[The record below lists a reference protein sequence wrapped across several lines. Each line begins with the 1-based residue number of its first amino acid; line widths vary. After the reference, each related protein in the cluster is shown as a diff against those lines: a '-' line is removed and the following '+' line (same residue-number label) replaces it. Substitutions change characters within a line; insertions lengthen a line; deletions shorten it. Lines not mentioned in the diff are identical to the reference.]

1 MKKAM
6 GMKRILLTITGMTLL
21 LMACEL
27 ETSTNG
33 DLDGFWQ
40 LTQVDTLATGAQTD
54 MKATG
59 VTWSFQGRIM
69 ELRIANKQ
77 SDERPIICQFSYNG
91 DSLRVFNPY
100 IIDRVKDDI
109 KITDVTP
116 MQCYGFSQPEE
127 TFFFQQLSSNTMIL
141 RSKYLRLSFRKY

>member
-91 DSLRVFNPY
+91 DSLR
-100 IIDRVKDDI
+100 
-109 KITDVTP
+109 
-116 MQCYGFSQPEE
+116 
-127 TFFFQQLSSNTMIL
+127 SSIPISSTV
-141 RSKYLRLSFRKY
+141 